1 MSKKILL
8 SLDELLYKKIKTET
22 NYYNISVTQLINDV
36 LTEYFNQQKLKKET
50 GELKNNIEHMNLLI
64 EKYSKQVNFYTE
76 LLDDVTKIK

>member
-64 EKYSKQVNFYTE
+64 EKYSKQINFYTE